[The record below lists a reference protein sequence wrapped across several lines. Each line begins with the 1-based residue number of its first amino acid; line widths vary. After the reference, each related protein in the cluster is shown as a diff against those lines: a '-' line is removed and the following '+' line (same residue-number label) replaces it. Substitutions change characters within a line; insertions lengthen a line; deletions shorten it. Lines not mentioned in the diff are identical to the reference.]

1 MFRWN
6 TLFLDCSSNL
16 GEHNFHF
23 KWLINLLIDEFKG
36 YLMETLIILT
46 AISAFISTNLDD
58 LFILAAFFANPEFKA
73 KDVVLGQ
80 YLGFIVLLT
89 ASSLAY
95 FAQFIIPSNWI
106 SLLGFIPIIIGI
118 RSLFDLKKPET
129 GDSGEKINFRKYKGG
144 QMMLSVALVT
154 IVNGGDNLG
163 VYMPLF
169 AGMGPFDLFLTA
181 IIFLIMVGVWCFLGF
196 KLVNNRVIGNK
207 IKNYGHYILP
217 FVMIVIGLVI
227 LLRGWF

>member
-1 MFRWN
+1 
-6 TLFLDCSSNL
+6 
-16 GEHNFHF
+16 
-23 KWLINLLIDEFKG
+23 
-36 YLMETLIILT
+36 METLIILT

-95 FAQFIIPSNWI
+95 FAQFIIPSKWI

-118 RSLFDLKKPET
+118 RSLFHLKKPQT
-129 GDSGEKINFRKYKGG
+129 DDSGEKINFRKYKWG
-144 QMMLSVALVT
+144 QMMVSVALVT

-169 AGMGPFDLFLTA
+169 ASMDPFDLFLTGT
-181 IIFLIMVGVWCFLGF
+181 IFWIMVGVWCFLGF
-196 KLVNNRVIGNK
+196 KLVNNRVMGNK

-217 FVMIVIGLVI
+217 FVMIVIGLLI